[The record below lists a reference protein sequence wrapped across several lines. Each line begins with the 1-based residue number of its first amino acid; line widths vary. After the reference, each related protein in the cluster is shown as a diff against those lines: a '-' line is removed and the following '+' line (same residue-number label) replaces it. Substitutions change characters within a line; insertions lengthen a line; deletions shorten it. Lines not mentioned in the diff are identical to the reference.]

1 MSTYFK
7 IVGVL
12 NLICTI
18 FAAIIMFIFFMPFWI
33 KGTGVVTN
41 KVFLDIFIF
50 VLFIFFAPAISLV
63 FLAVSD
69 IIKQKSKKPALD
81 PNDETSKKRVSI
93 ILGGHLSSDEE
104 KKEQL
109 TTNYKLGKITKYDYD
124 EAMEKLNGHS

>member
-1 MSTYFK
+1 
-7 IVGVL
+7 
-12 NLICTI
+12 
-18 FAAIIMFIFFMPFWI
+18 MPFWI

-93 ILGGHLSSDEE
+93 ILGGHLSSDKE